1 MSEPQ
6 FIAEP
11 GKQDILMTAILD
23 ASPEIVFRVFCDP
36 TLIPHWWG
44 PAYLTT
50 IVDVMDVR
58 PGGSWRFVQ
67 TEPDGQTYAFH
78 GFYHEV
84 VPDQRVTFTFEY
96 EDMPGH
102 ILMETVRFEA
112 LEGGKTKMIDAS
124 VFQSVEDRDGM
135 LQAGMDEG
143 AQESME
149 RFERLLKR

>member
-1 MSEPQ
+1 MVAPKL
-6 FIAEP
+6 IAEP
-11 GKQDILMTAILD
+11 GKQETIITVILD
-23 ASPEIVFRVFCDP
+23 APPEQVFRIFCDP
-36 TLIPHWWG
+36 SLIPHWWG

-50 IVDVMDVR
+50 IVDGMDVR
-58 PGGSWRFVQ
+58 PGGSWRYVQ
-67 TEPDGQTYAFH
+67 TEPDGQSYAFH

-84 VPDQRVTFTFEY
+84 VPSERVTFTFEY

-135 LQAGMDEG
+135 LQAGMESG
-143 AQESME
+143 TQESME
-149 RFERLLKR
+149 RFARLLNR